1 MKSKLI
7 TPEFEEDRIFID
19 AKVDRL
25 IIHKPVFKDVVTI
38 KQPDKFLDA
47 GIVGSNEIG
56 DLQGSLQELNKD
68 EINKSDKTS
77 GIDLRSRLHPIEIS
91 SIVIL
96 DNLVA
101 LKFLPVTVI
110 PVTLQK
116 KRLNVSEGG
125 KGREEIVNIVRGNN
139 ETQIQKG
146 GGMTRGL
153 MSMFKKEE
161 PK

>member
-1 MKSKLI
+1 MKN
-7 TPEFEEDRIFID
+7 ENDFID
-19 AKVDRL
+19 AKVSRL
-25 IIHKPVFKDVVTI
+25 VIHKPVVKEIVKT
-38 KQPDKFLDA
+38 KEQNKFIDA

-68 EINKSDKTS
+68 EINRDKTS

-96 DNLVA
+96 DNLVT
-101 LKFLPVTVI
+101 LKFLPSSVI

-146 GGMTRGL
+146 GGMTRGI
-153 MSMFKKEE
+153 MNMFKKEE
-161 PK
+161 QK